1 VRLCGWLPLAVRIAG
16 ARLASRPQWRL
27 ALLAERLAHEHRRL
41 DELST
46 GDLEVRAS
54 VALSYRGREEQER
67 RLFRLL
73 GLLVAPSFPTWVAAA
88 LLDRGLAEAEGL
100 LERLGPV

>member
-1 VRLCGWLPLAVRIAG
+1 
-16 ARLASRPQWRL
+16 
-27 ALLAERLAHEHRRL
+27 
-41 DELST
+41 
-46 GDLEVRAS
+46 
-54 VALSYRGREEQER
+54 
-67 RLFRLL
+67 LFRLL